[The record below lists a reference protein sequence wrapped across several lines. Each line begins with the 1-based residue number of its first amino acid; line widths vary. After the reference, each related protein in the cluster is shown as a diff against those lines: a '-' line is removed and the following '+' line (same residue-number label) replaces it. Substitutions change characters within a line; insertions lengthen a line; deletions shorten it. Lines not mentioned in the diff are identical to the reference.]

1 MNGAPDYEDF
11 SRRNSPRVRGRM
23 PTNSGRS
30 GILSCSHEL
39 VNLSFKSLGV
49 GVPVAEFP
57 NAHLGVE
64 VLFKI
69 GLNHTQCFPV
79 AVETADHQR
88 PSRDEI
94 MKGVDQ
100 AAC

>member
-1 MNGAPDYEDF
+1 M
-11 SRRNSPRVRGRM
+11 
-23 PTNSGRS
+23 
-30 GILSCSHEL
+30 
-39 VNLSFKSLGV
+39 
-49 GVPVAEFP
+49 AEFP

-100 AAC
+100 AACTKETVVRPAWNERALTSC